1 VRSYTCAVIGTGS
14 QGRVHARGYAAAGA
28 QLVAVADPDRAAAAE
43 LAADFGIPGVYD
55 SFTELFA
62 AERPQVVSICTPPAF
77 HLDVA
82 RAAAASGVAAIHC
95 EKPIANSY
103 ADVLEMQR
111 IADAAGVQL
120 TVNLQ
125 RRFEPVHRFA
135 RDQIAAGAIGDVV
148 SVEGYC
154 PNLADWGSHIVD
166 LLLFYLQDQP
176 AAWVMG
182 QVDVTLNR
190 YVYGAFAETSSL
202 TLFQWADGTI
212 GLIVTGREPH
222 TPVLN
227 RQNNL
232 GVIVQGTAGR
242 LDARGAGCLIRRF
255 GSEDVV
261 FDSPFSRDVA
271 SWDRGVDPAIVAGT
285 ADAIADLLECLDTG
299 RQPALRA
306 DHAVAGAEIVFATYE
321 SSRSRRRVALPLEP
335 HDNALLSGLA
345 EGFWQP
351 VGELRATY

>member
-1 VRSYTCAVIGTGS
+1 MRSYTCAVIGTGS

-28 QLVAVADPDRAAAAE
+28 KLVAVADPVRPAATE
-43 LAADFGIPGVYD
+43 LAADFGIPRVYD
-55 SFTELFA
+55 SYSELLA
-62 AERPQVVSICTPPAF
+62 AEHPQVVSICTPPAF

-82 RAAAASGVAAIHC
+82 RAAVASGVAAVHC
-95 EKPIANSY
+95 EKPVATSY
-103 ADVLEMQR
+103 ADVLEIQQ
-111 IADAAGVQL
+111 IAEAAGVQL

-125 RRFEPVHRFA
+125 RRFEPVHVFA
-135 RDQIAAGAIGDVV
+135 RDQIAAGTIGDVV
-148 SVEGYC
+148 SIEGYC

-166 LLLFYLQDQP
+166 LLLFYLGDQP
-176 AAWVMG
+176 PVWVMG

-202 TLFQWADGTI
+202 TLIQWANGTNGVI
-212 GLIVTGREPH
+212 LTGREPQ

-232 GVIVQGTAGR
+232 GIIVQGTGGR
-242 LDARGAGCLIRRF
+242 LDSRGARCLIRRF
-255 GSEDVV
+255 GAEDVV

-271 SWDRGVDPAIVAGT
+271 SWERGVDPAIVAGT
-285 ADAIADLLECLDTG
+285 AHAIADLLDCLDTG
-299 RQPALRA
+299 RPPVLRA
-306 DHAVAGAEIVFATYE
+306 EHAVAGAEIVFATYE
-321 SSRSRRRVALPLEP
+321 SSRSRRRVGLPLEA